1 VVVFGVGRRTLAVG
15 KRKINLH
22 QEEAEFVAR
31 AQDPTPGSA
40 ELCLLTETLAE
51 EVIRQFGKC
60 GTTMLEAPVKRTA
73 ATGPIRSVYF
83 HDPDGNLIEVSNQT
97 SFRLPHF

>member
-1 VVVFGVGRRTLAVG
+1 V
-15 KRKINLH
+15 
-22 QEEAEFVAR
+22 
-31 AQDPTPGSA
+31 
-40 ELCLLTETLAE
+40 E

-60 GTTMLEAPVKRTA
+60 GTTVLEAPVKRTA

-83 HDPDGNLIEVSNQT
+83 HDPDGNLIVVSNQT